1 VEQEAQ
7 REPAAPPR
15 FIASWHPDVN
25 IKRRQIT
32 YIVRIWQEPS
42 ELAAPG
48 EWRGVLRSL
57 DGRRQWFFKSAE
69 ELWDLLTRG
78 EAPAET
84 ERGKP

>member
-1 VEQEAQ
+1 MTAYFPCSLC
-7 REPAAPPR
+7 PAGAWD
-15 FIASWHPDVN
+15 IDMN
-25 IKRRQIT
+25 KKRRETT

-84 ERGKP
+84 KRGKP